1 MAGPIGIGAACGAL
15 IEAVVDPGTFL
26 SWEVRSALPGSD
38 VIEEAYERELAE
50 ARRTSGVRESVV
62 VGEALVGGHRVA
74 LLVWEFQFLAGSMGV
89 EAAERLVNAVERA
102 TAWGLPVVAATAS
115 GGVRMQEG
123 TTAFVQLVK
132 IVAAVAEH
140 RGAGL
145 PFISYLRNPT
155 TGGVFASVGSLGQI
169 TLAEPGA
176 LIGFL
181 GSRVYLAL
189 HDEAFPPGVQTAE
202 NLVRHGVVDAL
213 AGPNELRETI
223 VDVLEVVEGPR
234 QTPVPAEPALTDA
247 IRDVPAWESVGR
259 SRRPG
264 RPGTRW
270 LLDVAA
276 NTVTELHGTGEGE
289 ADDGLVL
296 ALAKFGSIPCLVA
309 GYDRDHEG
317 GSVGPGG
324 LRQARRGMRLAA
336 EWRLPLVTIVD
347 TGGATLSREAEEGG
361 LAAEIARCLA
371 DLSSLRT
378 PTVCLLLGQGAG
390 GAALALLPADRVICA
405 QHAWLAALLPEGAS
419 AVRYGG
425 TDRASAMASDQ
436 GVRSLDLLEQ
446 GIVDRV
452 IPEEPDAAEDPSG
465 FMRSVGEILEYE
477 LAVLA
482 TRPAD
487 SRLRERTM
495 RYRRLGAP
503 CELSQE

>member
-1 MAGPIGIGAACGAL
+1 
-15 IEAVVDPGTFL
+15 
-26 SWEVRSALPGSD
+26 
-38 VIEEAYERELAE
+38 
-50 ARRTSGVRESVV
+50 
-62 VGEALVGGHRVA
+62 
-74 LLVWEFQFLAGSMGV
+74 
-89 EAAERLVNAVERA
+89 
-102 TAWGLPVVAATAS
+102 
-115 GGVRMQEG
+115 
-123 TTAFVQLVK
+123 
-132 IVAAVAEH
+132 
-140 RGAGL
+140 
-145 PFISYLRNPT
+145 
-155 TGGVFASVGSLGQI
+155 
-169 TLAEPGA
+169 
-176 LIGFL
+176 
-181 GSRVYLAL
+181 
-189 HDEAFPPGVQTAE
+189 
-202 NLVRHGVVDAL
+202 
-213 AGPNELRETI
+213 
-223 VDVLEVVEGPR
+223 
-234 QTPVPAEPALTDA
+234 
-247 IRDVPAWESVGR
+247 
-259 SRRPG
+259 
-264 RPGTRW
+264 
-270 LLDVAA
+270 
-276 NTVTELHGTGEGE
+276 VTELHGTGEGE
-289 ADDGLVL
+289 TDAGLVL
-296 ALAKFGSIPCLVA
+296 ALAKFGSIPCLVV

-371 DLSSLRT
+371 DLSLLRT

-425 TDRASAMASDQ
+425 TDRASAMASAQ

-465 FMRSVGEILEYE
+465 FLRRVGEILEYE

-495 RYRRLGAP
+495 RYRRLGAS
-503 CELSQE
+503 CELTQE